1 MALLSEN
8 SNDRVMI
15 FVDLQNVIRSVETM
29 GTMRLNF
36 DFYAMAMY
44 LTGTRNLVGAYVF
57 DTRMPFGVEDRLRRF
72 HDKLRYLGFRVIAR
86 EAYDENRKEQKEV
99 DVALACELVAHA
111 FKDNYDVAILVSG
124 DRDFIPAIQQIQ
136 SAGKKVE
143 VAAFANSVGSE
154 MRKAGD
160 NFHELEKMPLL
171 SVFNPP
177 EEIVAEGSEEEAE

>member
-1 MALLSEN
+1 M
-8 SNDRVMI
+8 
-15 FVDLQNVIRSVETM
+15 
-29 GTMRLNF
+29 
-36 DFYAMAMY
+36 
-44 LTGTRNLVGAYVF
+44 
-57 DTRMPFGVEDRLRRF
+57 
-72 HDKLRYLGFRVIAR
+72 
-86 EAYDENRKEQKEV
+86 
-99 DVALACELVAHA
+99 ACEMVVHA
-111 FKDNYDVAILVSG
+111 LRDHYDVAIVVSG